1 MAKKGF
7 VKIPRRFFESKL
19 WNEKRVYS
27 NVDAFMYIYAN
38 ADKNDM
44 IVTTLRKLANAF
56 SWNHPMKVLR
66 FLNYLQDEGFILF
79 IQSLNNTTI
88 RIIDYGMSE
97 TRAKK
102 ECDTKTTINKGIDK
116 GECDDCDKSV
126 TPKRKKCDTKCD
138 TQTPI
143 NKGIDKGECDTKCD
157 TQSIQNV
164 TDSVTPSRVN
174 KNIDIIKSSHNLNNN
189 KNLRNINSCEFN
201 AHAHASE
208 EFLEF
213 LKNEC
218 PYIYKHYN
226 LPTLTQLIKLTDKYG
241 LEAVK
246 DETLNIENRLDL
258 RKKYCNLYLTLNNWL
273 KRDFR
278 FNENAHGRKET
289 TIGNGSSLADAAKRE
304 RANDAASI
312 VAELIR
318 EEQGDY

>member
-7 VKIPRRFFESKL
+7 VKLPRRLFEDDTCSHL
-19 WNEKRVYS
+19 HVFSELEATV
-27 NVDAFMYIYAN
+27 YIYAS
-38 ADKNDM
+38 ADKNA
-44 IVTTLRKLANAF
+44 TLQTSLRSLASTFMWDKMKL
-56 SWNHPMKVLR
+56 SR
-66 FLNYLQDEGFILF
+66 FLNRMQRKGYIMVNSD
-79 IQSLNNTTI
+79 SKNTTI
-88 RIIDYGMSE
+88 NIVDFGSSVSSDTQARQQAHQK
-97 TRAKK
+97 R
-102 ECDTKTTINKGIDK
+102 DTK
-116 GECDDCDKSV
+116 
-126 TPKRKKCDTKCD
+126 
-138 TQTPI
+138 TPI
-143 NKGIDKGECDTKCD
+143 NKGIDKGERDSSNVSSD
-157 TQSIQNV
+157 TQARQS
-164 TDSVTPSRVN
+164 SRVN
-174 KNIDIIKSSHNLNNN
+174 KNIDNISSHNLNNN

-201 AHAHASE
+201 THAHTCE

-278 FNENAHGRKET
+278 FNENAHGTKAT

-304 RANDAASI
+304 RANDAANI

>member
-7 VKIPRRFFESKL
+7 VKIPRIFFDTDMWSE
-19 WNEKRVYS
+19 RRIYS
-27 NVDAFMYIYAN
+27 EADAFMYIYAN
-38 ADKNDM
+38 ADKDN
-44 IVTTLRKLANAF
+44 TLQISVRNVSNLF
-56 SWNHPMKVLR
+56 SWDRMKLTR
-66 FLNYLQDEGFILF
+66 YLHKLQRKGFIMVN
-79 IQSLNNTTI
+79 SDSKNTTI
-88 RIIDYGMSE
+88 KVLNFGATGSCE
-97 TRAKK
+97 PQASHPTTQKRA
-102 ECDTKTTINKGIDK
+102 
-116 GECDDCDKSV
+116 
-126 TPKRKKCDTKCD
+126 

-143 NKGIDKGECDTKCD
+143 NKGIDEGERA
-157 TQSIQNV
+157 TQDGSCEPQA
-164 TDSVTPSRVN
+164 SQSSRVN

-201 AHAHASE
+201 THAHTCE

-226 LPTLTQLIKLTDKYG
+226 FPTLTQLIKLTDKYG

-278 FNENAHGRKET
+278 YNQNEHGTKAT

-304 RANDAASI
+304 RANDAANI